1 LADKGGEGIVTK
13 LRRGFGLD
21 DLNISTDAQGNTG
34 LKLGKY
40 INDNVYTDVTIGD
53 TNDAGASINIDLT
66 PNLTVR
72 GQVKSDGDSS
82 IGLVFEKDY

>member
-1 LADKGGEGIVTK
+1 

-21 DLNISTDAQGNTG
+21 DLEISSDAEGNIG
-34 LKLGKY
+34 LRLGKY
-40 INDNVYTDVTIGD
+40 ISDNVYTDVTIGD
-53 TNDAGASINIDLT
+53 TNDAGAAINIDLT